1 MNSLDKNFYDSSQKY
16 LDNLHSAFSPEI
28 IEQIEK
34 LAKYFLRCW
43 ESGKNVFI
51 CGNGGSAANAIHIAN
66 DLHYGAGACGSS
78 PSIKGLKVEA
88 LTSNSAV
95 ITCLGNDIGYE
106 NIFSHQLINKAS
118 KDDLLIVLSG
128 SGNSQNIINASLEC
142 NLKKAIFISTDKA
155 TNPINLYGASK
166 LAGEKLFLAANNI
179 RGKSKTIFSVVRYG
193 NVIGS
198 RGSVIPIFLKCKEQ
212 KSRFIPVTHKDMT
225 RFIIKLEDGV
235 KFVLSS
241 LDIMNGGE
249 IFVPKIPSVKI
260 VDLAKIILPSSKIKF
275 IGIRPGEKLHE
286 VLISRDESDSIY
298 SMSDRYIVKPNLS
311 YFKSKI
317 NKKLKIKK
325 LDSNFEFSSNL
336 KGALLNINAIKKKF
350 RF

>member
-128 SGNSQNIINASLEC
+128 SGNSQNIINAL
-142 NLKKAIFISTDKA
+142 LTAKKIGVYSFAILGF
-155 TNPINLYGASK
+155 
-166 LAGEKLFLAANNI
+166 
-179 RGKSKTIFSVVRYG
+179 
-193 NVIGS
+193 
-198 RGSVIPIFLKCKEQ
+198 
-212 KSRFIPVTHKDMT
+212 
-225 RFIIKLEDGV
+225 
-235 KFVLSS
+235 
-241 LDIMNGGE
+241 NGGKCLNYADSPIHFLIDDMQIAE
-249 IFVPKIPSVKI
+249 DTQLI
-260 VDLAKIILPSSKIKF
+260 VGHLCMQWLT
-275 IGIRPGEKLHE
+275 RN
-286 VLISRDESDSIY
+286 
-298 SMSDRYIVKPNLS
+298 KPT
-311 YFKSKI
+311 FM
-317 NKKLKIKK
+317 
-325 LDSNFEFSSNL
+325 D
-336 KGALLNINAIKKKF
+336 
-350 RF
+350 